1 MRLRENRAYPGTGSE
16 GDFSLG
22 THGGRESHVMGLAAS
37 RFPGVVSSAV
47 FAQADVQHPMQPKE
61 GGSTR
66 TQNDTCTNWG
76 FDPAQY
82 RASES

>member
-37 RFPGVVSSAV
+37 RFPGVVSAVV
-47 FAQADVQHPMQPKE
+47 FAQADVQHPTQPEE
-61 GGSTR
+61 GVLQEPR
-66 TQNDTCTNWG
+66 MTQAQTGALAQPTSG
-76 FDPAQY
+76 F
-82 RASES
+82 